1 MKFGIAIVAWITLG
15 AIVEIDYAFV
25 RAQQHTKLRLAEQKQ
40 AEQRK
45 LHIAEDNLHQ
55 AETFIRMCLDQGL
68 KYAYLGD
75 LVLECQAKE
84 TKHKLKT

>member
-1 MKFGIAIVAWITLG
+1 MKFGIAVIAWLTLG
-15 AIVEIDYAFV
+15 AIVEIDYAFA
-25 RAQQHTKLRLAEQKQ
+25 RAQRHTQLRLAEQKQ

-45 LHIAEDNLHQ
+45 LRIAENNLHQ

-75 LVLECQAKE
+75 LVLECRAKE
-84 TKHKLKT
+84 TKYKLKI